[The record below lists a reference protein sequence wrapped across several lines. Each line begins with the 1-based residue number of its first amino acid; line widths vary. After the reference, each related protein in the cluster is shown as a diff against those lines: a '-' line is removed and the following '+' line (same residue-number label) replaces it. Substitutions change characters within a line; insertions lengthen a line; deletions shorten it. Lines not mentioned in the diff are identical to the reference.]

1 MDVVATILD
10 SPGQVSPIRIADS
23 PPLDVIHTVIKSLL
37 LLLLLLLLYNAVK
50 EWAPPAIHSSYC
62 SATFA
67 LKGLLQT
74 TSGASMYFV
83 QPPRMIKDMS
93 LTCVALDCF
102 HHVALERIPRQDS
115 SGE

>member
-1 MDVVATILD
+1 MFA
-10 SPGQVSPIRIADS
+10 A
-23 PPLDVIHTVIKSLL
+23 
-37 LLLLLLLLYNAVK
+37 AVK
-50 EWAPPAIHSSYC
+50 EWTLPAIHSSYC

-67 LKGLLQT
+67 LKGLFQT

-83 QPPRMIKDMS
+83 QPPWMIKDLS

-115 SGE
+115 PGE